1 MSDNPVDTR
10 DGPTVGAKKLLAR
23 AAAADVRAFQALK
36 IAVDDFFLPEDSR
49 LDERTRSALAV
60 LLRSLV
66 ETVEAEIREHGA
78 RLLGARGESA
88 LADRLSEEGVPVL
101 ARLSQSG
108 LARLSQSGLLRDPE
122 LMEELIARVRQELLG
137 NALPM
142 QGAVDPERPSLINRF
157 VQHPDRVVA
166 AGAMAVLI
174 AESRRRGSPESGQ
187 LNQTELPAELHHR
200 LIWWVAAALRERVAT
215 AVDGGVDP
223 LDIGPLDKALSDAA
237 QRSLSAYDEGD
248 RLEATAMR
256 FAAAID
262 AQPGEL
268 PNLLVESLGDRRI
281 VLFTALLAHALGV
294 GYALARDIVVDP
306 AGDRLWLALRALDLT
321 REPIAKVGYALCEA
335 DPRRDLEYFADML
348 DAIASIDSGEART
361 ALAPMK
367 LHPDYRAAVLALGR
381 AGGGV

>member
-1 MSDNPVDTR
+1 MSDNPVDMR
-10 DGPTVGAKKLLAR
+10 DGAAIGAKKLLAR
-23 AAAADVRAFQALK
+23 AAGADARAFHALA
-36 IAVDDFFLPEDSR
+36 IAVDDFFIPEEAR

-60 LLRSLV
+60 LLRGLV

-78 RLLGARGESA
+78 RLLASRGESA
-88 LADRLSEEGVPVL
+88 PAKALGDENASVLPRL
-101 ARLSQSG
+101 AR
-108 LARLSQSGLLRDPE
+108 SGLLRDPE
-122 LMEELIARVRQELLG
+122 LMAELIARVRQELLG

-142 QGAVDPERPSLINRF
+142 HAPDDPEIPSLINRF

-187 LNQTELPAELHHR
+187 LSQTELPAELHHR
-200 LIWWVAAALRERVAT
+200 LVWWVAAALRERVEEA
-215 AVDGGVDP
+215 ANGNVDA
-223 LDIGPLDKALSDAA
+223 LDRALSEAA
-237 QRSLSAYDEGD
+237 ERSLGAYDEGE
-248 RLEATAMR
+248 RLEAAAMR

-268 PNLLVESLGDRRI
+268 AGLFVESLGDRRI

-294 GYALARDIVVDP
+294 GYALARDIVLDP
-306 AGDRLWLALRALDLT
+306 AGERLWLALRALELT
-321 REPIAKVGYALCEA
+321 RDTIAKTGYALCEA
-335 DPRRDLEYFADML
+335 DPRRDLESFADTL
-348 DAIASIDSGEART
+348 DAVAAISAAEARA

-381 AGGGV
+381 TQGSTA